1 MDFSTGE
8 MRAIWVVGALERLGG
23 FGYFNE
29 IGFRVPDVDLFL
41 KIDGIRE
48 FLFSSKEDFLYCV
61 LAVLEGSCFSDT
73 ELEEIFELMI
83 DYKENREKVIRYAM
97 ENYVC

>member
-1 MDFSTGE
+1 MDFSIGE
-8 MRAIWVVGALERLGG
+8 MRVIWVVGALERLGG

-29 IGFRVPDVDLFL
+29 IGFRVPDVDVFL
-41 KIDGIRE
+41 KIDGVRD

-61 LAVLEGSCFSDT
+61 LAVLEGSDFSEE

-83 DYKENREKVIRYAM
+83 DFELPR
-97 ENYVC
+97 C